1 MINYDGLYNKDYF
14 SDKLKDEN
22 HFSDKKLHFKIIEN
36 ATILP
41 HKGLPDSLGFGG
53 IVDSNG
59 NFIEES
65 FIHPS
70 KDRAYTPHEELIFIT
85 EPVIYFG
92 MLVNI
97 WGHCLT
103 DNIKRLWFFFSELYD
118 KEFKKVPILY
128 NRMWYGIVPNFARLL
143 QVMGID
149 PNLLH
154 PIVKPLKCQFVILPD
169 ESIFSAQ
176 MGGGTGLFYTAEYVD
191 TIERARQFAQKNF
204 STLPNKKFYFFHG
217 RNQIG
222 EERIAGYLETKG
234 YEIIHPL
241 KLSIDEQLN
250 ILANC
255 ESFVSQVGS
264 IAHNT
269 LFVKDGTEC
278 VFIPRTSDGATNN
291 YQAAINQMRNLNATY
306 IDSTLTI
313 FGGLGP
319 YCYIVSEN
327 LRKHFNDDVTEKY
340 TDEDFETFLV
350 YLKYAKS
357 RGLSENPSEIAYLRN
372 VLPEFMEQL
381 KKRDDLMKK
390 IGVFFK

>member
-1 MINYDGLYNKDYF
+1 M
-14 SDKLKDEN
+14 
-22 HFSDKKLHFKIIEN
+22 
-36 ATILP
+36 
-41 HKGLPDSLGFGG
+41 
-53 IVDSNG
+53 
-59 NFIEES
+59 
-65 FIHPS
+65 
-70 KDRAYTPHEELIFIT
+70 
-85 EPVIYFG
+85 
-92 MLVNI
+92 
-97 WGHCLT
+97 
-103 DNIKRLWFFFSELYD
+103 
-118 KEFKKVPILY
+118 
-128 NRMWYGIVPNFARLL
+128 
-143 QVMGID
+143 
-149 PNLLH
+149 
-154 PIVKPLKCQFVILPD
+154 
-169 ESIFSAQ
+169 
-176 MGGGTGLFYTAEYVD
+176 
-191 TIERARQFAQKNF
+191 
-204 STLPNKKFYFFHG
+204 
-217 RNQIG
+217 
-222 EERIAGYLETKG
+222 ETKG

>member
-176 MGGGTGLFYTAEYVD
+176 MGGVRDCF
-191 TIERARQFAQKNF
+191 
-204 STLPNKKFYFFHG
+204 TL
-217 RNQIG
+217 
-222 EERIAGYLETKG
+222 
-234 YEIIHPL
+234 
-241 KLSIDEQLN
+241 LN
-250 ILANC
+250 
-255 ESFVSQVGS
+255 
-264 IAHNT
+264 
-269 LFVKDGTEC
+269 
-278 VFIPRTSDGATNN
+278 
-291 YQAAINQMRNLNATY
+291 M
-306 IDSTLTI
+306 
-313 FGGLGP
+313 
-319 YCYIVSEN
+319 
-327 LRKHFNDDVTEKY
+327 
-340 TDEDFETFLV
+340 
-350 YLKYAKS
+350 
-357 RGLSENPSEIAYLRN
+357 
-372 VLPEFMEQL
+372 
-381 KKRDDLMKK
+381 
-390 IGVFFK
+390 